1 MAKLPKGGGAMRF
14 TTKLGLWAVLIAL
27 AIGLLAGGASWFDY
41 LTAPTETPITT
52 TPEEQPA
59 EG

>member
-14 TTKLGLWAVLIAL
+14 TTKLALWAILISL

-41 LTAPTETPITT
+41 LTQTPTETPITT
-52 TPEEQPA
+52 TQED
-59 EG
+59 